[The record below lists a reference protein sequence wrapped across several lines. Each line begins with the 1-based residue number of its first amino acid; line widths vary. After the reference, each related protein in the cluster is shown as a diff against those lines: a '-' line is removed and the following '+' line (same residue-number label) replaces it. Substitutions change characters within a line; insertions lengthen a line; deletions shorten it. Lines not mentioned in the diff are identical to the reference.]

1 MYSQRYALSLE
12 VALQLPSDFFHLTR
26 RCHLSATAYLLYHS
40 ASRLSTTFLFSFAS
54 FSEALCL
61 SAVLAVSLYILPSV
75 SQIVNT
81 LFTVFYKKFFA
92 VFTSAVRSPCNS
104 RPLAHKP
111 RSQGQKNIVFIQF
124 FQECTLIYIGNNH
137 SPRLSRTAKG
147 NNVKRNPYNKKSLH
161 QPR

>member
-1 MYSQRYALSLE
+1 MFGFHGAVLLLSSAATVIYYNRSL
-12 VALQLPSDFFHLTR
+12 LICQQL
-26 RCHLSATAYLLYHS
+26 
-40 ASRLSTTFLFSFAS
+40 FLFSFAS

-92 VFTSAVRSPCNS
+92 VFTPAVRSPCNS
-104 RPLAHKP
+104 RPLAHKT
-111 RSQGQKNIVFIQF
+111 RSQRQKNIVFIQF
-124 FQECTLIYIGNNH
+124 FQKCTLIYIGNNH

-147 NNVKRNPYNKKSLH
+147 NNVKRNPYNKKPLH

>member
-1 MYSQRYALSLE
+1 MYSQRFALSLE
-12 VALQLPSDFFHLTR
+12 VAPQLLSGFFNLTR
-26 RCHLSATAYLLYHS
+26 CCHLSATAHLVYHTVNH
-40 ASRLSTTFLFSFAS
+40 LSTTFLFSFAS

-104 RPLAHKP
+104 RPLAHKT
-111 RSQGQKNIVFIQF
+111 RSQRQKNIVFIQF

-147 NNVKRNPYNKKSLH
+147 NYVKRNPHNKKSLH

>member
-12 VALQLPSDFFHLTR
+12 VASQLPSVFLISLAVVISR
-26 RCHLSATAYLLYHS
+26 RQLIYYTIVPTVCQQL
-40 ASRLSTTFLFSFAS
+40 FLFSFAS